1 MEDPGFACVPLDD
14 MEEAELL
21 GHHLEA
27 STAARLES
35 IAPEELQGCFIGVD
49 EQGAELI
56 YVLLK
61 GWMHV

>member
-1 MEDPGFACVPLDD
+1 MEDPGFAGVPFDD

-27 STAARLES
+27 STAARLQS
-35 IAPEELQGCFIGVD
+35 IAPEQIHGYFIGVD
-49 EQGAELI
+49 EQGAKFI
-56 YVLLK
+56 DVLLK